1 MKKKIDKANKTEEEL
16 LREQQKDLLKFA
28 RELRKEEERKNRR
41 HKIASAISQ
50 LTPYLIGVLWL
61 VEAVISLIEKSD
73 DWMLI
78 SIIGSIWILIGTVN
92 SK

>member
-1 MKKKIDKANKTEEEL
+1 MK
-16 LREQQKDLLKFA
+16 
-28 RELRKEEERKNRR
+28 EERKNRR
-41 HKIASAISQ
+41 HKIVSSISQ
-50 LTPYLIGVLWL
+50 ITPYFIGVLWL
-61 VEAVISLIEKSD
+61 VESVISLIEKSD

>member
-1 MKKKIDKANKTEEEL
+1 MKK
-16 LREQQKDLLKFA
+16 
-28 RELRKEEERKNRR
+28 ERKNRR
-41 HKIASAISQ
+41 RKIISAISK
-50 LTPYLIGVLWL
+50 LTPYFIGVLWL
-61 VEAVISLIEKSD
+61 VEAIISLINKSD

>member
-1 MKKKIDKANKTEEEL
+1 MK
-16 LREQQKDLLKFA
+16 
-28 RELRKEEERKNRR
+28 EERKNRR
-41 HKIASAISQ
+41 RKIALVISR
-50 LTPYLIGVLWL
+50 LAPYFIGTLWL
-61 VEAVISLIEKSD
+61 VESVISLLEKSD